1 MKLGSFAKK
10 ILNSFLFRK
19 FRWVWWLAFSPF
31 LTLAILVFLAS
42 VGALGEMPDF
52 KELEDPQRNLA
63 SIVYSGDG
71 KVMGKYYVE
80 NRVAVDY
87 DDISPN
93 IINDLIATEDIRF
106 EKHSGIDGKRLVG
119 AIVKGGRDGGAST
132 ITQQLAKLL
141 FHKKPKNKL
150 LRLVQKVK
158 EWVIALQLE
167 RSYTKKEILTMYL
180 NQADFGHNIYGIN
193 SAARIYFNKHPRDLT
208 VPESAM
214 LVGLL
219 KAPTKYSPVT

>member
-1 MKLGSFAKK
+1 M
-10 ILNSFLFRK
+10 ILL
-19 FRWVWWLAFSPF
+19 VVLA
-31 LTLAILVFLAS
+31 TT
-42 VGALGEMPDF
+42 GALGEMPDF

-63 SIVYSGDG
+63 SIVYSADG

-87 DDISPN
+87 EDISPN
-93 IINDLIATEDIRF
+93 VINALIATEDVRF
-106 EKHSGIDGKRLVG
+106 DKHSGIDGKRLIG

-141 FHKKPKNKL
+141 FHKKPKNKF
-150 LRLVQKVK
+150 LRVIQKVK

-167 RSYTKKEILTMYL
+167 RNYTKKEILTMYL

-193 SAARIYFNKHPRDLT
+193 SASKIYFDKPCKDHT
-208 VPESAM
+208 
-214 LVGLL
+214 
-219 KAPTKYSPVT
+219 